1 MEEFDQLI
9 KEKAEK
15 KEFKFKF
22 LYWFLFAKKAGFAVF
37 STMQWIAIVAI
48 SSSIVGG
55 ASYGTYKLVQHVR
68 AKSNVTAPAQ
78 VNPSELE
85 PLGLLLDTAQV
96 ESGSDSVIIEGS
108 PVLREEKASCPPIN
122 KKPKKK
128 EKKDQTEVKD
138 SVIAPEIPVQK
149 TYERIRILTIDPDTI
164 LTND

>member
-48 SSSIVGG
+48 SGSIVGG

-68 AKSNVTAPAQ
+68 TKSNVTAPAQ

-96 ESGSDSVIIEGS
+96 ESGSDSVIVEGS

-122 KKPKKK
+122 KKPKNK
-128 EKKDQTEVKD
+128 EKEIQTKVQD
-138 SVIAPEIPVQK
+138 SVIAPKTPVKTRYEEI
-149 TYERIRILTIDPDTI
+149 RFLAIDPDTI